1 MRIRHALPIL
11 LAASVPAALWA
22 FSGGPPLKR
31 TGAPVDGGLTC
42 NACHRGT
49 DLNAGPGKV
58 TIEVSRYYPG
68 RVHTIKVKVEDTTA
82 SRWGFQLTARL
93 KSDETKEAGVFLPS
107 ADHRVRCDPDGHD
120 VPAGSTAGCGGALE
134 FVEHTRPATMPG
146 TLGSRTFEV
155 QWLAP
160 GRNVGDVVFY
170 AAGNAANNDNANTG
184 DHIYTTSAQIG
195 AEDCEDRKGA
205 VPTIAGV
212 SDAASGRAVISTN
225 SIISIYGGPFASAGD
240 KYGARRN
247 DLSEGKVPAELAC
260 VAVEIAGQRVPVF
273 YVQSDQINAQA
284 PIMFGS
290 GPVDVRVILNPGSR
304 EKEVR
309 SAIFAASQQ
318 PYSPALFTFNG
329 KSVAALNASNKY
341 SYVADPS
348 VVPGAA
354 PAKPGD
360 VVVLYGTGFGFT
372 EPIYQPGEFSEGAVP
387 IKGEVT
393 VTLGGMAV
401 PKENLLYTGLSPDA
415 PGFYQFNIKLPD
427 SVQDGDVPVV
437 MSIGGV
443 ATQSGA
449 TLPVRR

>member
-1 MRIRHALPIL
+1 
-11 LAASVPAALWA
+11 
-22 FSGGPPLKR
+22 
-31 TGAPVDGGLTC
+31 
-42 NACHRGT
+42 
-49 DLNAGPGKV
+49 
-58 TIEVSRYYPG
+58 
-68 RVHTIKVKVEDTTA
+68 
-82 SRWGFQLTARL
+82 
-93 KSDETKEAGVFLPS
+93 
-107 ADHRVRCDPDGHD
+107 
-120 VPAGSTAGCGGALE
+120 
-134 FVEHTRPATMPG
+134 
-146 TLGSRTFEV
+146 
-155 QWLAP
+155 
-160 GRNVGDVVFY
+160 
-170 AAGNAANNDNANTG
+170 
-184 DHIYTTSAQIG
+184 
-195 AEDCEDRKGA
+195 
-205 VPTIAGV
+205 
-212 SDAASGRAVISTN
+212 
-225 SIISIYGGPFASAGD
+225 
-240 KYGARRN
+240 
-247 DLSEGKVPAELAC
+247 
-260 VAVEIAGQRVPVF
+260 
-273 YVQSDQINAQA
+273 VQSDQINAQA
-284 PIMFGS
+284 PMMFGS

-427 SVQDGDVPVV
+427 SMQDGDVPVV